1 MSYSEMLSTII
12 EESELSL
19 RQISKRCADLD
30 LNITPSYIS
39 QLKNG
44 KLPPPSEE
52 VSLVLA
58 KACGSKNQA
67 QLVFQGYMEKAPE
80 LVKEYMLASS
90 ALNKIMVQTLC
101 RADNNGP
108 MSTEFK
114 KHIDSLDVLS
124 TLDLTSKFVNADDAS
139 TAKELIREITLAS
152 GDAVQADANGQMINM
167 FLGDDSMAPIIP
179 NHSYLY
185 ILPTKTD
192 LLKNRDILAIY
203 PEGRKIPTLRRLFF
217 VGNQI
222 LLIPDNKNHQIYT
235 YESFEDIDYIGKL
248 VSYKVDL

>member
-1 MSYSEMLSTII
+1 MSYSEMLSQII

-90 ALNKIMVQTLC
+90 ALNKIMLETLC
-101 RADNNGP
+101 QTDNNGP
-108 MSTEFK
+108 MSQEFK
-114 KHIDSLDVLS
+114 KHIESMDVLS
-124 TLDLTSKFVNADDAS
+124 TLDLTSRFVNANDAS
-139 TAKELIREITLAS
+139 TAKELIRNITLAS
-152 GDAVQADANGQMINM
+152 GEAVKADANGQMINL
-167 FLGDDSMAPIIP
+167 FLGDDSMVPQIP
-179 NHSYLY
+179 SHAYLY
-185 ILPTKTD
+185 ILPTKTE
-192 LLKNRDILAIY
+192 LLKNRDIVAIY
-203 PEGRKIPTLRRLFF
+203 PEGRRIPTLRRIFF
-217 VGNQI
+217 VGDQI
-222 LLIPDNKNHQIYT
+222 LLVPDNKNHQIYM
-235 YESFEDIDYIGKL
+235 YHSFEEMEYIGKL
-248 VSYKVDL
+248 VSYKIDL

>member
-1 MSYSEMLSTII
+1 MSYSEMLSQII

-90 ALNKIMVQTLC
+90 ALNKIMLETLC
-101 RADNNGP
+101 QTDSNGP
-108 MSTEFK
+108 MSQEFK
-114 KHIDSLDVLS
+114 KHIESMDVLS
-124 TLDLTSKFVNADDAS
+124 TLDLTSRFVNANDSSA
-139 TAKELIREITLAS
+139 AKELIRDITLAS
-152 GDAVQADANGQMINM
+152 GEAVKADANGQMINL
-167 FLGDDSMAPIIP
+167 FLGDDSMVPQIP
-179 NHSYLY
+179 SHAYLY

-192 LLKNRDILAIY
+192 LLKNRDIIAIY
-203 PEGRKIPTLRRLFF
+203 PEGRRIPTLRRIFF
-217 VGNQI
+217 VGDQI
-222 LLIPDNKNHQIYT
+222 LLVPDNKNHQIYM
-235 YESFEDIDYIGKL
+235 YHNFEEMEYIGKL
-248 VSYKVDL
+248 VSYKIDL